1 LACKKKK
8 RKMSNSLK
16 IETFITLKAEETGEE
31 EEAGLRT
38 YREVER
44 PVVVE
49 QGLGEG
55 GLMDKR
61 RWWLGKGM

>member
-8 RKMSNSLK
+8 RKISNSLK

-31 EEAGLRT
+31 EEEEEAGQRT

-49 QGLGEG
+49 QGF
-55 GLMDKR
+55 
-61 RWWLGKGM
+61 

>member
-8 RKMSNSLK
+8 RKISNSLK

-31 EEAGLRT
+31 EEEEEEEAGQRT

-49 QGLGEG
+49 QGF
-55 GLMDKR
+55 
-61 RWWLGKGM
+61 

>member
-8 RKMSNSLK
+8 RKISNSLK

-31 EEAGLRT
+31 EEEEEEEEEAGQRT

-49 QGLGEG
+49 QGF
-55 GLMDKR
+55 
-61 RWWLGKGM
+61 